1 MSVRDYLGD
10 KRKKKRFVA
19 IMSRKKA
26 ILQVELNTQEE
37 WESFM
42 AEDGLKGTTVH
53 VEAYQVYA
61 PHKLS
66 FYVFLYIR
74 GYPR

>member
-1 MSVRDYLGD
+1 
-10 KRKKKRFVA
+10 
-19 IMSRKKA
+19 MSRKKA